1 MTITLGTRLITECEM
16 RTRTGRRVSVM
27 RAIRRMGATAA
38 LSVAVMCGGAVAA
51 DATALAEGE
60 VACGYD
66 YDDCVTQWYDYGFV
80 KNYIVSEIY
89 YSGGGYHF
97 YWWN

>member
-1 MTITLGTRLITECEM
+1 MKT
-16 RTRTGRRVSVM
+16 S
-27 RAIRRMGATAA
+27 RRMIAAAAMVVAMAFGGATAA
-38 LSVAVMCGGAVAA
+38 HA
-51 DATALAEGE
+51 DQGE

-66 YDDCVTQWYDYGFV
+66 YDACWAKWYDYGFV
-80 KNYIVSEIY
+80 KNYIVGKIY

>member
-1 MTITLGTRLITECEM
+1 MRPITRMVAVLGM
-16 RTRTGRRVSVM
+16 VAAMAGG
-27 RAIRRMGATAA
+27 GATAYA
-38 LSVAVMCGGAVAA
+38 QSTGVQ
-51 DATALAEGE
+51 AEGE

-66 YDDCVTQWYDYGFV
+66 HSACVRQWYDYGFV

-89 YSGGGYHF
+89 YRGGGYHF